1 LRFPLPS
8 PSSPEGKPHGD
19 HAASP
24 MKEGIKIMT
33 KRPRAKGDPYWTVAT
48 KAATAGDGEPIN
60 IGDRIFFYPAT
71 QTAYVGATAD
81 EASFNYLRL
90 TEVEERGSW

>member
-1 LRFPLPS
+1 
-8 PSSPEGKPHGD
+8 
-19 HAASP
+19 

-33 KRPRAKGDPYWTVAT
+33 RRPRAKGDPYWTVAT

-81 EASFNYLRL
+81 EASLNYNRL
-90 TEVEERGSW
+90 TEVEERGSWKRRAAQVPKAICTSNATATALQ